1 MNKRILLALA
11 VLVGLCAPASA
22 QLPVQLVTPNQTL
35 VCDNTSGACK
45 FRLVTSAGTTVDPDT
60 KLTYDTPLTRAS
72 TTGGAFLCLASAA
85 APTNVGGDDRPQYAW
100 CLKSGAMAF
109 QPTYAGV
116 LGATGFGAPGTDTP
130 RVVPTSNGANGS
142 AAPAQSDVTGA
153 KDNSGFTVQDIACT
167 QSKIYDAST
176 TGSTEMLALSGSL
189 HYYIC
194 HYEMNAGAAVNGKL
208 TAGTGTNCGSAAS
221 GTPSTGTSGANAALT
236 PAWQLAANGGT
247 VSGWPTH
254 GYLIDAGAGNAVC
267 FNASGAVAAQ
277 VQVWYALR

>member
-1 MNKRILLALA
+1 
-11 VLVGLCAPASA
+11 VGFFASRAP
-22 QLPVQLVTPNQTL
+22 
-35 VCDNTSGACK
+35 
-45 FRLVTSAGTTVDPDT
+45 
-60 KLTYDTPLTRAS
+60 
-72 TTGGAFLCLASAA
+72 A
-85 APTNVGGDDRPQYAW
+85 APTNVSADDSPQYVW
-100 CLKSGAMAF
+100 CTRAGALAF

-167 QSKIYDAST
+167 QSKIYDT
-176 TGSTEMLALSGSL
+176 NNTGSTEMLALSGSL
-189 HYYIC
+189 HYYLC
-194 HYEMNAGAAVNGKL
+194 HYEMVAGAAVNLKL

-236 PAWQLAANGGT
+236 PAWNLNANGGM
-247 VSGWPTH
+247 VSAWPTH

-267 FNASGAVAAQ
+267 VNASGAVAGQ